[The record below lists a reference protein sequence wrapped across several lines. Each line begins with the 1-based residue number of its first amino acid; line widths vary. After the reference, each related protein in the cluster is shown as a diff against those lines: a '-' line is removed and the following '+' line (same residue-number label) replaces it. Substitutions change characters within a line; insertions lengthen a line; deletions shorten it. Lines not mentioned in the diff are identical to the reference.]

1 MERLFDHLYFDL
13 VVKMQVYWF
22 ETRLK
27 QMDTNIISKHKLQKF
42 KFLWNLKK
50 WFLESF
56 LDLFRCQSIPSIV
69 TMVLKVADMWYW
81 ACDIL
86 PLIDT

>member
-50 WFLESF
+50 NDFWNHFWIF
-56 LDLFRCQSIPSIV
+56 LDVNRYQVS
-69 TMVLKVADMWYW
+69 
-81 ACDIL
+81 
-86 PLIDT
+86 